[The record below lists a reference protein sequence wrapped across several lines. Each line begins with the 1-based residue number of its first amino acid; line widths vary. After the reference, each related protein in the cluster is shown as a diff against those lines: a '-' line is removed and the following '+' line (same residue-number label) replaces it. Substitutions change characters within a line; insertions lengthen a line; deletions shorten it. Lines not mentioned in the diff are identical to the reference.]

1 MYRKG
6 YFFTL
11 DAMMSLGILIIGSFL
26 IFTSYASVPSRVQT
40 AILAEDVMD
49 FLSSTKIRDLNNPY
63 AGIGGLLWQQ
73 GNITNADN
81 TLLQQAGEFYYR
93 NELGLAEKFI
103 VNVTNELVPKPYKFE
118 FWIDEYRIYPSSPSQ
133 EHVSSKNTT
142 KILLPSKKL
151 TYGILNKGMDLFGP
165 YKSEVLVWE

>member
-142 KILLPSKKL
+142 KILLPSIKL

>member
-11 DAMMSLGILIIGSFL
+11 DAMMSLGVLIIGSFL

>member
-1 MYRKG
+1 
-6 YFFTL
+6 
-11 DAMMSLGILIIGSFL
+11 
-26 IFTSYASVPSRVQT
+26 VQT